1 MLGAS
6 IATGKMASHHGVEG
20 LTEVDSV
27 SGKIVPVSEKQ
38 HLIQTQQTHAEQTLA
53 QLRQCKNVDLIEI
66 DYPEMVANPGSQ
78 LDALKTFPGDAAPEP
93 GKLTQAIR
101 PDLHRNKNS

>member
-38 HLIQTQQTHAEQTLA
+38 HLIQTQNS
-53 QLRQCKNVDLIEI
+53 RQ
-66 DYPEMVANPGSQ
+66 ANPR
-78 LDALKTFPGDAAPEP
+78 TTE
-93 GKLTQAIR
+93 TM
-101 PDLHRNKNS
+101 